1 MLRSLNSG
9 VSGLRAF
16 QTKLDVIGNNIANV
30 NTTGFKKSRVVFEDL
45 FSQTI
50 KNATAATE
58 TSGGVNPLQIGIGTN
73 VASVDQ
79 LFTPGSPT
87 TTNNVN
93 DLYLDGDGFF
103 VVQNGSGT
111 QYLTRAGNFSLD
123 SLNHLVN
130 PDGMLVMDVSIPQ
143 EPIII
148 PADAVSYSID
158 SNGVVTGVNS
168 IGERIL
174 GVDAAGNSV
183 TDPLT
188 PLNQYKQIKI
198 AIATVDNPNGL
209 KKLGGSLYTTTTNSG
224 DVEIPNR
231 NGLTNTQIITGA
243 LEMSNVDLAEE
254 MTDMITAQRG
264 FQANSKIITTSDMIL
279 DELINLKR

>member
-58 TSGGVNPLQIGIGTN
+58 ISGGVNPLQIGIGTN

-79 LFTPGSPT
+79 LFSPGSPT

-130 PDGMLVMDVSIPQ
+130 PDGMLVMDTSDPQ

-148 PADAVSYSID
+148 PADAVTYSID
-158 SNGVVTGVNS
+158 SNGIITGVNAL
-168 IGERIL
+168 GERIL
-174 GVDAAGNSV
+174 GVDANGNSV
-183 TDPLT
+183 TDP
-188 PLNQYKQIKI
+188 NAQYNPIKI

-231 NGLTNTQIITGA
+231 NGITNTQIITGA